1 MSSIQRDLNLRD
13 SHIRT
18 FNYRNLRR
26 LAWFLLAVAAAL
38 AVFGLTA
45 LYSASQNTGPD
56 TSLLEIYYVR
66 QGIAFFLGLVIA
78 LGIVCIDYRAL
89 ISLAPVMYVVII
101 GLLVAV
107 LFFGRTA
114 MGGQHWLP
122 LIGPFNLQPSEASK
136 LVLVYSLA
144 WYLSLMR
151 ERAQSIWYFVG
162 AFMVGGGVLILIL
175 AQRDLGTALVIPP
188 VIIVMLYAAGCRK
201 RYLMVL
207 ATLAAITL
215 PLVFLNIDKLPL
227 DEYQKNRFRSFLRPE
242 ADPLRTGYQIN
253 QTKIAVGSG
262 QMWGKGIGQ
271 GTQTHKNFLP
281 EYHTDFIFALIAEE
295 MGFVGGTIVIG
306 LFALFLLRGIAL
318 ARDCPD
324 MAGSLLAVGCVAILG
339 FHVFVNIA
347 ITLHL
352 MPITG
357 IPLPFLSYGGSFC
370 ITTMMCVGTLLS
382 VHVRKGY
389 FD

>member
-26 LAWFLLAVAAAL
+26 LDWFLLAVAAAL

-175 AQRDLGTALVIPP
+175 AQRDLGRAFRDMSFAWEDASRVDASITLASELAHDAGVPPQVAADALV
-188 VIIVMLYAAGCRK
+188 L
-201 RYLMVL
+201 
-207 ATLAAITL
+207 
-215 PLVFLNIDKLPL
+215 L
-227 DEYQKNRFRSFLRPE
+227 D
-242 ADPLRTGYQIN
+242 D
-253 QTKIAVGSG
+253 
-262 QMWGKGIGQ
+262 
-271 GTQTHKNFLP
+271 
-281 EYHTDFIFALIAEE
+281 D
-295 MGFVGGTIVIG
+295 
-306 LFALFLLRGIAL
+306 
-318 ARDCPD
+318 
-324 MAGSLLAVGCVAILG
+324 LAV
-339 FHVFVNIA
+339 
-347 ITLHL
+347 
-352 MPITG
+352 
-357 IPLPFLSYGGSFC
+357 
-370 ITTMMCVGTLLS
+370 
-382 VHVRKGY
+382 
-389 FD
+389 DE